1 MRHRW
6 LLMLRVI
13 PRVIVLTAL
22 SAALLGAVVVGWQN
36 APVITGIL
44 GATVI
49 ASATVAETALRRP
62 RGRGDGSGDGHRELL
77 EERLRAIDSCPFDID
92 EFLRDH
98 DAFYSQPGG
107 ITEQSNGQRVPRQF
121 RSSHITVVGNHRR
134 TTQMS
139 GVGSDDARP
148 RTVWVLGGSTV
159 LCVESPD
166 DWTLPS
172 RLARHIG
179 ATSMRRVVNCGVSGA
194 TARNRI
200 AYARAGITMER
211 GDCVVLY
218 FGVNEGKGLRGRRGI
233 GPLALVHGLPQLLD
247 VLGRRSHLARVA
259 RRRWTRFSR
268 RDHRSLSRLEAAR
281 LRRECDLLK
290 NNLASKGIDFAA
302 VLQPNVC
309 VASRHTAFG
318 ARVVE
323 LWGRQIREVMTIQYA
338 EFRRVFR
345 DVAYFCDL
353 SHILDDAVDFA
364 YVDWVHLAWV
374 GNDRVAAALAAHLAS
389 RGGR

>member
-1 MRHRW
+1 MRQQW

-13 PRVIVLTAL
+13 PRVIVLAAL
-22 SAALLGAVVVGWQN
+22 SAALLGAVVVGWRN
-36 APVITGIL
+36 EPVVTGIL

-49 ASATVAETALRRP
+49 VLATVAETALRRP
-62 RGRGDGSGDGHRELL
+62 RERSDGSGGGHRELL
-77 EERLRAIDSCPFDID
+77 EERLRAIDSRPFDID

-107 ITEQSNGQRVPRQF
+107 ITEQRDGQRVPRQF
-121 RSSHITVVGNHRR
+121 RSSSINVVGGHRR

-139 GVGSDDARP
+139 GVDSAGTRS
-148 RTVWVLGGSTV
+148 RTIWVLGGSTV

-172 RLARHIG
+172 RLARHV
-179 ATSMRRVVNCGVSGA
+179 APTLRRQVVNCGASGA

-200 AYARAGITMER
+200 AYARAGIATER

-218 FGVNEGKGLRGRRGI
+218 FGVNEGKGLWGRRGI

-247 VLGRRSHLARVA
+247 VLGRRSRLARLA

-281 LRRECDLLK
+281 LRRECDLLRDD
-290 NNLASKGIDFAA
+290 LAGEGVDFVA

-309 VASRHTAFG
+309 VASQDTAFG

-338 EFRRVFR
+338 EFRRVFQ
-345 DVAYFCDL
+345 DAAYFCDL
-353 SHILDDAVDFA
+353 SHILDDAVDVA
-364 YVDWVHLAWV
+364 YVDWMHLAWV
-374 GNDRVAAALAAHLAS
+374 GNDWVAAAMAAHLAP